1 MEVITLNNK
10 DYYVKPGEFVVQPH
24 QEYNNL
30 KIYPKVG
37 ELERIIGLLSDL
49 AEEKNDA
56 TLAVHGW
63 SHGGFVPIGC
73 CKAYHKVFV
82 YSEEYIPR
90 TDNLPTNLVIGEEHP
105 APFAV
110 YIHHRA
116 TITTVQANS
125 YVLCDRSIELPV
137 KDFIRVPLTRTSL
150 VLYVPNEHFTEF
162 NAAFRYYFDD
172 MGQFNY
178 DNLVHLCIMVKNAGP
193 LFEQVLKD
201 NLPIIDRWTVLD
213 TGSTDGTQ
221 DIVRRVLGG
230 KKGQL
235 VEEPFINFRD
245 SRNRC
250 LDLAKKNC
258 KYLLMLD
265 DTYAIRYDLRSF
277 LNTVRGDQFASSF
290 SLLILSD
297 DVEYYSNR
305 VTLSERGLRYI
316 YTIHEVIQDTDN
328 KTNVVIPKNAGYI
341 HDYRA
346 DYMEKRTMNRKQYDL
361 QLLHDM
367 VRDDPTNPR
376 HYYYLAQT
384 YNLLEDYENASY
396 WFRKRAFT
404 ELKGHDQEAV
414 DSCFELAR
422 IYNFKMN
429 RPWEE
434 CKEIYEKTFE
444 MDKSRPEALY
454 FIGIHYW
461 LEGKKD
467 IAYGYFKDAFA
478 IGYPIHAQFSLK
490 PTLSF
495 HFLPKFLAPLCYD
508 NKNWQLGLDACNL
521 YMAHNKPDADQYAA
535 MQSWQAIFQKL
546 CMLPPGNHPIPSVS
560 GKPKVVFVADGNWS
574 TWTGSD
580 ILKKGMGGS
589 ETYIVEIARWVQ
601 ATGKY
606 DVYVFC
612 NCEQTENFEG
622 VTYLPLRQYATFL
635 MTNYIHTSIVSRY
648 SEYIPLTLE
657 GFVDNVYLVLHDLGP
672 TGTVIPFHPKLKK
685 ILCLTKWHEEYF
697 LQTFPVFRGRTDA
710 FYYGIDS
717 SRFKPTLKVRHS
729 FIYSSFPNRGLLP
742 LLQMWPAIK
751 QALPDATL
759 HVYSDI
765 EGKWVNQVAKQQMD
779 EIRRLLASGLNG
791 VTVHGWVSKPE
802 LADAWSK
809 ADVWLYPCIFQ
820 ETFCL
825 TALEAA
831 ATRTLAIAPPLAA
844 LQETVGNRGILLE
857 GNPMTKDWQDRAL
870 RELIQVLQN
879 PNRKT
884 ELLERNY
891 QWANSISWKQRGE
904 EFAVKYLDIHD
915 TFVASMENWVDDL
928 PPKGGHKQKFEEAIQ
943 IAAPRRV
950 LEIGTYA
957 GRSLI
962 EIMKR
967 CSPQTTGVAID
978 SWKNYEE
985 ENLSQLRNIQENNIE
1000 QVFYQNIQK
1009 AGMSER
1015 VKALKGDSVD
1025 RLLELIE
1032 KKESFDFIYVDG
1044 SHTCLDCYTD
1054 MVLAWKLLVSG
1065 GVMAVDDVMYHYE
1078 KVLAGDLLGY
1088 PLKGKEHFMTK
1099 YAGQY
1104 DVISDSYRLF
1114 IRKR

>member
-1 MEVITLNNK
+1 
-10 DYYVKPGEFVVQPH
+10 
-24 QEYNNL
+24 
-30 KIYPKVG
+30 
-37 ELERIIGLLSDL
+37 
-49 AEEKNDA
+49 
-56 TLAVHGW
+56 
-63 SHGGFVPIGC
+63 
-73 CKAYHKVFV
+73 
-82 YSEEYIPR
+82 
-90 TDNLPTNLVIGEEHP
+90 
-105 APFAV
+105 
-110 YIHHRA
+110 
-116 TITTVQANS
+116 
-125 YVLCDRSIELPV
+125 
-137 KDFIRVPLTRTSL
+137 
-150 VLYVPNEHFTEF
+150 
-162 NAAFRYYFDD
+162 
-172 MGQFNY
+172 
-178 DNLVHLCIMVKNAGP
+178 
-193 LFEQVLKD
+193 
-201 NLPIIDRWTVLD
+201 
-213 TGSTDGTQ
+213 
-221 DIVRRVLGG
+221 
-230 KKGQL
+230 
-235 VEEPFINFRD
+235 
-245 SRNRC
+245 
-250 LDLAKKNC
+250 
-258 KYLLMLD
+258 
-265 DTYAIRYDLRSF
+265 
-277 LNTVRGDQFASSF
+277 
-290 SLLILSD
+290 
-297 DVEYYSNR
+297 
-305 VTLSERGLRYI
+305 
-316 YTIHEVIQDTDN
+316 
-328 KTNVVIPKNAGYI
+328 
-341 HDYRA
+341 
-346 DYMEKRTMNRKQYDL
+346 
-361 QLLHDM
+361 
-367 VRDDPTNPR
+367 
-376 HYYYLAQT
+376 
-384 YNLLEDYENASY
+384 
-396 WFRKRAFT
+396 
-404 ELKGHDQEAV
+404 
-414 DSCFELAR
+414 
-422 IYNFKMN
+422 
-429 RPWEE
+429 
-434 CKEIYEKTFE
+434 
-444 MDKSRPEALY
+444 
-454 FIGIHYW
+454 
-461 LEGKKD
+461 
-467 IAYGYFKDAFA
+467 
-478 IGYPIHAQFSLK
+478 
-490 PTLSF
+490 
-495 HFLPKFLAPLCYD
+495 
-508 NKNWQLGLDACNL
+508 
-521 YMAHNKPDADQYAA
+521 
-535 MQSWQAIFQKL
+535 
-546 CMLPPGNHPIPSVS
+546 
-560 GKPKVVFVADGNWS
+560 
-574 TWTGSD
+574 
-580 ILKKGMGGS
+580 
-589 ETYIVEIARWVQ
+589 
-601 ATGKY
+601 
-606 DVYVFC
+606 
-612 NCEQTENFEG
+612 
-622 VTYLPLRQYATFL
+622 
-635 MTNYIHTSIVSRY
+635 
-648 SEYIPLTLE
+648 
-657 GFVDNVYLVLHDLGP
+657 
-672 TGTVIPFHPKLKK
+672 
-685 ILCLTKWHEEYF
+685 
-697 LQTFPVFRGRTDA
+697 
-710 FYYGIDS
+710 
-717 SRFKPTLKVRHS
+717 
-729 FIYSSFPNRGLLP
+729 
-742 LLQMWPAIK
+742 MWPAIK

-1025 RLLELIE
+1025 RLLKLIE